1 MSRKQRR
8 RQEKLARTEAANP
21 SANNPDQALQMAG
34 PLFQSGQLDQAI
46 KILEAARGKN
56 PEHFDVNYGLAI
68 IHATSGN
75 LDAALPL
82 FEKAVSIR
90 PGSTPSG

>member
-1 MSRKQRR
+1 M
-8 RQEKLARTEAANP
+8 EDAR
-21 SANNPDQALQMAG
+21 SH
-34 PLFQSGQLDQAI
+34 
-46 KILEAARGKN
+46 N

-75 LDAALPL
+75 LDSALPL

-90 PGSTPSG
+90 PGDGEAQFNLGRALTDVGRLDEAIAA